1 MVRATCIA
9 VFALLVQATVCAAE
23 NYIVSGDMSSKLRY
37 EMQQRISPDPGINR
51 MKLSVV
57 IPKSSKSVTFEQE
70 ISGIKLEFVPP
81 PRDRQEKT
89 DRHGNHII
97 TAIWEKPSG
106 IATAKLTFDAR
117 TRTRLELLDP
127 RAPFPLQ
134 SIPPDKELFLQSTK
148 QVQSQDRNISD
159 LSAKLLRDATA
170 QFDAVQRI
178 ITWVINNLKYVNPPT
193 RYDALFALQTGKGN
207 CQNFSHLS
215 AALLRAGGIPTRIV
229 NGITLN
235 KAYHVTRETGPLTFK
250 MAQGRHSWIE
260 IWFPD
265 LGWVPF
271 DPQQTALFVSNRYI
285 RVEIGLDNN
294 ETINDG
300 LLRWTK
306 VKGTGARLKMQEA
319 VNAAFDDDRI
329 VMRGERQRYGPRGL
343 LLCPRVETDFKAV
356 QLAKKADLPTYT
368 AQQLEKMQFRLP
380 YIFGNLSFPINV
392 DFAFPGEGLAP
403 GKKQQIT
410 RNFLVESAE
419 YVTGR
424 ATQYAQVFLL
434 DKPMLLEKISLALH
448 NFGGSGMLWINLME
462 DQNGKPGRQ
471 IDASDL
477 VELSTLSMRP
487 GYRWVDF
494 SFTKNPTVLE
504 PGYYWIALGF
514 SGGPIVNW
522 FYTYGKP
529 VGPVEGT
536 RYKGVFDGDWSG
548 ALSYEFNYRVM
559 GKRAKN

>member
-1 MVRATCIA
+1 MVRAACLA
-9 VFALLVQATVCAAE
+9 ALGFLVQATICVAE
-23 NYIVSGDMSSKLRY
+23 NYTVSGDMHSKFRY
-37 EMQQRISPDPGINR
+37 EIQQRISPDPGISR
-51 MKLSVV
+51 MKFSCV
-57 IPKSSKSVTFEQE
+57 IPKSSRSVTFEQE
-70 ISGIKLEFVPP
+70 ISGLKLEFVPP
-81 PRDRQEKT
+81 PQDRQEKT
-89 DRHGNHII
+89 DRHGNQII
-97 TAIWEKPSG
+97 TAVWDEPRG
-106 IATAKLTFDAR
+106 NATAKLTFDAR
-117 TRTRLELLDP
+117 TRTRLALMNTQS
-127 RAPFPLQ
+127 PFPLAT
-134 SIPPDKELFLQSTK
+134 IPPDKELFLQPTH
-148 QVQSQDRNISD
+148 QVQSQDPEIVN
-159 LSAKLLRDATA
+159 LSLKLTRGATA
-170 QFDAVQRI
+170 QFDAVQRT
-178 ITWVINNLKYVNPPT
+178 ITWVINNLKYVNPPPQV
-193 RYDALFALQTGKGN
+193 DALFALKTGKGN

-215 AALLRAGGIPTRIV
+215 AALLRAAGIPARIV
-229 NGITLN
+229 NGITLD
-235 KAYHVTRETGPLTFK
+235 KAYHVSRDQGPLTFK

-271 DPQQTALFVSNRYI
+271 DPQQTELFVSNRYI
-285 RVEIGLDNN
+285 RVEIGVDNN

-300 LLRWTK
+300 LLRWSKTK
-306 VKGTGARLKMQEA
+306 GSQARLKMQEA
-319 VNAAFDDDRI
+319 INAAFDEDRI
-329 VMRGERQRYGPRGL
+329 VLNGRRQDYGPRGL
-343 LLCPRVETDFKAV
+343 LLCPQVSAGFKTV
-356 QLAKKADLPTYT
+356 QLAKKADLPRFSD
-368 AQQLEKMQFRLP
+368 QQLKSMRFILP

-392 DFAFPGEGLAP
+392 DFAFPGEGRAP

-410 RNFLVESAE
+410 RSFLVESAE

-434 DKPMLLEKISLALH
+434 EKPILLEKISLALH
-448 NFGGSGMLWINLME
+448 NFGGDGMLWINLME
-462 DQNGKPGRQ
+462 DRDGKPGKQ

-494 SFTKNPTVLE
+494 NFKKEPVLLK

-536 RYKGVFDGDWSG
+536 RYKGVFDETWSG

-559 GKRAKN
+559 GKKAGD

>member
-1 MVRATCIA
+1 MVRVACIA
-9 VFALLVQATVCAAE
+9 IFALGFLVTTCFAE
-23 NYIVSGDMSSKLRY
+23 NYVVSGDMRSKLRY
-37 EMQQRISPDPGINR
+37 EIQQRISPDPGISR
-51 MKLSVV
+51 MKLSCV

-70 ISGIKLEFVPP
+70 ISGVKLEFVPQP
-81 PRDRQEKT
+81 QDRQEKT
-89 DRHGNHII
+89 DRHGNRII
-97 TAIWEKPSG
+97 TAIWEKPQND
-106 IATAKLTFDAR
+106 ATAKLAFDAR
-117 TRTRLELLDP
+117 TRTRLERLNT
-127 RAPFPLQ
+127 RGAFPLAA
-134 SIPPDKELFLQSTK
+134 IPPDKELFLASTE
-148 QVQSQDRNISD
+148 QVQSQHPEIMN
-159 LSAKLLRDATA
+159 LSSNLVQGATS
-170 QFDAVQRI
+170 QFDVVQRI
-178 ITWVINNLKYVNPPT
+178 ITWVINNLKYVNPPPQ
-193 RYDALFALQTGKGN
+193 YDALFSLETGQGN

-215 AALLRAGGIPTRIV
+215 AALLRAAGIPTRIV
-229 NGITLN
+229 NGVTLN
-235 KAYHVTRETGPLTFK
+235 KAYHVSRDEGPLTFK
-250 MAQGRHSWIE
+250 MAQGRHSWVE

-271 DPQQTALFVSNRYI
+271 DPQQTELFVSNRYI
-285 RVEIGLDNN
+285 RVEIGVDNN

-306 VKGTGARLKMQEA
+306 TKGSQARLKMQEA
-319 VNAAFDDDRI
+319 INAAFDDDRI
-329 VMRGERQRYGPRGL
+329 DLHGRRQEYGPKGL
-343 LLCPRVETDFKAV
+343 LLCPQVNSDFKTV
-356 QLAKKADLPTYT
+356 QLAKKADLPQFSD
-368 AQQLEKMQFRLP
+368 QQLKGLHFRLP

-392 DFAFPGEGLAP
+392 DFAFPGESTGP

-410 RNFLVESAE
+410 RSFLVESAE

-434 DKPMLLEKISLALH
+434 NKPILLEKISLALH
-448 NFGGSGMLWINLME
+448 NFGGDGMLWINLME
-462 DQNGKPGRQ
+462 DRDGKPGKQ

-494 SFTKNPTVLE
+494 NFNKQPTLLK

-536 RYKGVFDGDWSG
+536 RYKGVFDEQWSG

-559 GKRAKN
+559 GKRAKD

>member
-1 MVRATCIA
+1 
-9 VFALLVQATVCAAE
+9 
-23 NYIVSGDMSSKLRY
+23 MSSKLRY
-37 EMQQRISPDPGINR
+37 EMQQHISPDPGISQ
-51 MKLSVV
+51 MKLSCV
-57 IPKSSKSVTFEQE
+57 IPTSSKSVTFEQE
-70 ISGIKLEFVPP
+70 ISAVKLEFIPP
-81 PRDRQEKT
+81 PQDRQEKT
-89 DRHGNHII
+89 DRHGNRIV
-97 TAIWEKPSG
+97 TAIWEQPQG
-106 IATAKLTFDAR
+106 AATAKLAFDAR
-117 TRTRLELLDP
+117 TQTRLELLNTQS
-127 RAPFPLQ
+127 PFPLA
-134 SIPPDKELFLQSTK
+134 SVGPDKDIFLQPTK
-148 QVQSQDRNISD
+148 QVQSEDEAIINLAQ
-159 LSAKLLRDATA
+159 KLTQGASS
-170 QFDAVQRI
+170 QFDAVQRA
-178 ITWVINNLKYVNPPT
+178 ITWVINNVRYVNPPPQ
-193 RYDALFALQTGKGN
+193 YDALFALKTGKGN

-215 AALLRAGGIPTRIV
+215 AALLRAVGIPTRIV

-235 KAYHVTRETGPLTFK
+235 KAYHVSRDEGPLTFK

-285 RVEIGLDNN
+285 RVEIGVDNN

-300 LLRWTK
+300 LLRWSK
-306 VKGTGARLKMQEA
+306 IKGSPARLKMQEA

-329 VMRGERQRYGPRGL
+329 VVRGRRQAYGPRGL
-343 LLCPRVETDFKAV
+343 LLCPQVSSDFKTVA
-356 QLAKKADLPTYT
+356 LAKIADLPQYT
-368 AQQLEKMQFRLP
+368 DQQLKKMRFILP

-392 DFAFPGEGLAP
+392 DFAFPGEGLEK
-403 GKKQQIT
+403 GSQQQIT
-410 RNFLVESAE
+410 RSFLVESAE

-434 DKPMLLEKISLALH
+434 KEPIHLDKISLALH
-448 NFGGSGMLWINLME
+448 NFGGDGMLWINLLA
-462 DQNGKPGRQ
+462 DKNGKPGRQ

-477 VELSTLSMRP
+477 VELSSISMRP

-494 SFTKNPTVLE
+494 HFKKEPTILK

-536 RYKGVFDGDWSG
+536 RYKGVFDEQWSG

-559 GKRAKN
+559 GKRAKK